1 MTISNEPGYYA
12 DGKFG
17 IRIESIVLVREVKT
31 PNNFGDKGFL
41 GFENVTM
48 YVSFLPFTFSPPHHP
63 KYNKLSMQISFFLCF
78 TNSRCPIQTKLVDV
92 TLLSEAEK
100 VWLNKYHVEIWE
112 KVSPLLVDEPRAL
125 EWLKR
130 ECAPL

>member
-1 MTISNEPGYYA
+1 MQMASLVFVSKALCLCVKLKHRIISEI
-12 DGKFG
+12 KVF
-17 IRIESIVLVREVKT
+17 SVLKMSLCM
-31 PNNFGDKGFL
+31 FL
-41 GFENVTM
+41 F
-48 YVSFLPFTFSPPHHP
+48 YHLLSPPPHHP

-112 KVSPLLVDEPRAL
+112 KVSPLLDDEPRAL